1 MAVYHFIIMY
11 FVLPKSVI
19 LSILKD
25 IKKNFQIRNLD
36 LQNWFSSVVK
46 IKIFTLNL
54 VNMNDFTV
62 NPFSPSAL
70 SVVSRIYCLF
80 NLVGY
85 GFSQFFVQIIFFS
98 ISVNRY
104 DILY

>member
-1 MAVYHFIIMY
+1 MAVYHFIIMC

-25 IKKNFQIRNLD
+25 IKKNLD

-46 IKIFTLNL
+46 IKTFTLTL